1 MAPLPGSPIKPDAT
15 EEQVKK
21 FLETEKGESPFADE
35 ESEDAGPNGAETTVM
50 DGGVA
55 QIAELD
61 LRKGKYAFFCFVA
74 DRQGGPP
81 HVMKGM
87 VSVVE
92 VE

>member
-1 MAPLPGSPIKPDAT
+1 
-15 EEQVKK
+15 
-21 FLETEKGESPFADE
+21 
-35 ESEDAGPNGAETTVM
+35 M

-55 QIAELD
+55 QIAKLTCA
-61 LRKGKYAFFCFVA
+61 RATVFCFVA